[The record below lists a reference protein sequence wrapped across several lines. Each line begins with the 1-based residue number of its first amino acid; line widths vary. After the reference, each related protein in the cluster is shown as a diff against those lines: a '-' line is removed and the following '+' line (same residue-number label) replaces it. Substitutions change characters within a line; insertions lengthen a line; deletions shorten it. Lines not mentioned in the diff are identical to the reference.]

1 MIIRGGQVLIL
12 PACLATPEELS
23 RGVTDIEALCGRAA
37 GAYLQRRPGAYRD
50 ERERRELISELVSYL
65 MLAAWVEAS
74 KFDGRGQLD
83 RYLGQRLQWRCT
95 DWYRSYFGRGKTPR
109 PRPVPV
115 SLDALR
121 EQEQL
126 EPDVA

>member
-1 MIIRGGQVLIL
+1 MIIRAGQVLIL
-12 PACLATPEELS
+12 PAGLATPQELAV
-23 RGVTDIEALCGRAA
+23 GVDDVEALCGRAA

-50 ERERRELISELVSYL
+50 EQERRELVGELVGHL
-65 MLAAWVEAS
+65 MLCAWVEAA

-95 DWYRSYFGRGKTPR
+95 DWYRSHFGRSKTPR
-109 PRPVPV
+109 PVMV
-115 SLDALR
+115 SLDELR
-121 EQEQL
+121 ELEEL